1 MRSGIYPVKKRRKNI
16 NTSGGVIN
24 MLVKNFDHLL
34 ELVKHKRKMKIAV
47 VVAEDLEVL
56 KVVSKAEEMEL
67 AEFIL
72 LGDTTKIKK
81 IINENKLSVS
91 AEMIDEKDHKQ
102 ASEKAVDMIVSGE
115 VDTIKKGM
123 LHTDIFMKAILDK
136 KKGLNTGKR
145 ISHVAVIEKE
155 NKDGL
160 LMITD
165 CGITIDPDLMAKKM
179 ILENAVELAH
189 KLGYEKP
196 KVAVLA
202 STEVINPAMQDTVDA
217 AVLSKMSERG
227 QIKGCIVEGPLA
239 LDNAISMESAE
250 RKGIKGAVAGNADII
265 VVPQVTVGNTLSK
278 AITFIAK
285 KQVLSVLMG
294 VAIPVV
300 ITSRTESMDGKILTI
315 AMANYLS

>member
-1 MRSGIYPVKKRRKNI
+1 
-16 NTSGGVIN
+16 